1 MADRPTNQTATAQ
14 AGLPERLES
23 LIQQLH
29 SAYEAMDELADA
41 RRRAVTS
48 ADLRALGDC
57 VQREN
62 AEVQRIAA
70 LDRERESIVRIAAQ
84 YSRFDPATTTITQLA
99 SALPEPWRSELV
111 DAALR
116 LRTLIDRVHR
126 KNEASRAAAE
136 KLARH
141 MQGLVLDAERRHSH
155 AGVYGRGGAVRTG
168 APVVTALDCTS

>member
-1 MADRPTNQTATAQ
+1 MADIATNQAAAH
-14 AGLPERLES
+14 AGLPERLDA
-23 LIQQLH
+23 LIQQL
-29 SAYEAMDELADA
+29 SAAYEALDELADA

-48 ADLRALGDC
+48 ADLGALGSC

-62 AEVQRIAA
+62 EQVQRIAA
-70 LDRERESIVRIAAQ
+70 LDRERESIVRLAAQ
-84 YSRFDPATTTITQLA
+84 ESRFDPATTTITQLA
-99 SALPEPWRSELV
+99 GALPEPWRSDLL

-116 LRTLIDRVHR
+116 LRALIDRVQR
-126 KNEASRAAAE
+126 KNESSRVAAE

-141 MQGLVLDAERRHSH
+141 MQGLMLDAERRHSH